1 VIDQTEVARMAL
13 IRIGA
18 KSALVSLDDDRPAAR
33 VLKAAW
39 DIQRQATIREGSFN
53 FSAARKTLPALS
65 EAPAHGFTY
74 QYQLPSDC
82 LRLIEVV
89 GAGGEPSDDYQI
101 EGKRILTDAAAPI
114 AIRYLRDVETLAEW
128 DAAAREAFACRLAWK
143 CGRRIAGSLYSEDHG
158 EAEYLRAIQ
167 AAKGV
172 DALENPPIEPMES
185 AWIEARYGY
194 DRDTRRRA
202 GWEIT

>member
-1 VIDQTEVARMAL
+1 MIDETEVARMAL

-18 KSALVSLDDDRPAAR
+18 KSSLVSLNDNRPASR

-39 DIQRQATIREGSFN
+39 DVQRQSTIREGSFN
-53 FSAARKTLPALS
+53 FSMARTTLPALA
-65 EAPAHGFTY
+65 EVPAHGFAF
-74 QYQLPSDC
+74 QYQVPPDF

-89 GAGGEPSDDYQI
+89 GIDGEPSETYQL
-101 EGKRILTDAAAPI
+101 EGKCILTDAAAPI
-114 AIRYLRDVETLAEW
+114 SIRYLRDVPTLAEW

-143 CGRRIAGSLYSEDHG
+143 CGRRIAGSLYSQDHG
-158 EAEYLRAIQ
+158 EAEYLRAIA

-172 DALENPPIEPMES
+172 DALENPPIEQMES

-194 DRDTRRRA
+194 DRDARRRP
-202 GWEIT
+202 GWEIG